1 MLFACAQATS
11 TNITAVDTA
20 GGSGITDDAAGCH
33 AAHQRVTPPCHSSEY
48 KIRTLAHLHS
58 KTKLILG
65 VFLNRPVPQSRAAS
79 RKGDIRE
86 S

>member
-48 KIRTLAHLHS
+48 KIRTLAHLLSRSESMIVRKLES
-58 KTKLILG
+58 KH
-65 VFLNRPVPQSRAAS
+65 R
-79 RKGDIRE
+79 
-86 S
+86 

>member
-33 AAHQRVTPPCHSSEY
+33 AAHQRLTPPCHSSDLV
-48 KIRTLAHLHS
+48 RGS
-58 KTKLILG
+58 
-65 VFLNRPVPQSRAAS
+65 NRPSRDRS
-79 RKGDIRE
+79 R
-86 S
+86 